1 MSFHVASI
9 CTLHKFGSATRKQ
22 VITFLAD
29 KASDDGSGIW
39 CSKGTVAQSTE
50 LSKSTVKR
58 VFQQFLNEGILIE
71 TGKRKNKNGF
81 TATYCINL
89 DKILELPLTKEEPE
103 TTEFTVTPV
112 QGEPPRGVTV
122 NRQEGSPRT
131 PNHPSTILEP
141 PTRKRDGAEGVFS
154 LKDFEAAWG
163 AFPEDRRRNKETC
176 QQIFEEA
183 VSQGVAPEDI
193 LAAVQAY
200 AQTTA
205 GYTRGKVKFSDN
217 WFRSALWEDHVA
229 AQTEEARTNELVLRD
244 SLARCKDWIV
254 NRNPMC
260 MHISKAQIE
269 ALIASGDVIP
279 SMLIAAGIER

>member
-1 MSFHVASI
+1 MSWRVANT
-9 CTLHKFGSATRKQ
+9 CAERKFGSATRKQ
-22 VITFLAD
+22 IIMFLAD

-39 CSKGTVAQSTE
+39 CSKGTVARHTE

-58 VFQQFLNEGILIE
+58 VFQQFLNEGIIVE
-71 TGKRKNKNGF
+71 TGRRNNSHGF
-81 TATYCINL
+81 TVEYCINL
-89 DKILELPLTKEEPE
+89 DKVVELPLTKVLSD
-103 TTEFTVTPV
+103 TTGFTVTPV

-122 NRQEGSPRT
+122 RPQEGSPRT
-131 PNHPSTILEP
+131 PNHPLTILEP
-141 PTRKRDGAEGVFS
+141 PTRKREGAEEVFS
-154 LKDFEAAWG
+154 SKEFDLVWS

-183 VSQGVAPEDI
+183 VSQGVAEEDI

-200 AQTTA
+200 GQTTA

-217 WFRSALWEDHVA
+217 WFRSGSWEDHVA
-229 AQTEEARTNELVLRD
+229 ARTEEAKTNELVLRD
-244 SLARCKDWIV
+244 SLERCKDWIV

-260 MHISKAQIE
+260 MHITKAQID
-269 ALIASGDVIP
+269 ALIANGDVIP

>member
-1 MSFHVASI
+1 MSWRVAST
-9 CTLHKFGSATRKQ
+9 CAERKFGSATRKQ
-22 VITFLAD
+22 IIMFLAD

-39 CSKGTVAQSTE
+39 CSKGTVARHTE

-81 TATYCINL
+81 TTAYCINL
-89 DKILELPLTKEEPE
+89 DKVLELPLTKEEPE
-103 TTEFTVTPV
+103 TAGFTVTPV

-122 NRQEGSPRT
+122 RPQGGSPRT
-131 PNHPSTILEP
+131 PNHPLTILEP
-141 PTRKRDGAEGVFS
+141 PTRKRAGAEEDIS
-154 LKDFEAAWG
+154 SKEFELVWG

-176 QQIFEEA
+176 QQVFEEA

-217 WFRSALWEDHVA
+217 WFRGASWEDHVA
-229 AQTEEARTNELVLRD
+229 ARTEEAKTNELVLQD
-244 SLARCKDWIV
+244 SLERCKDWIMS
-254 NRNPMC
+254 RNPMC
-260 MHISKAQIE
+260 MHITKAQIE
-269 ALIASGDVIP
+269 ALIANGDIIP

>member
-9 CTLHKFGSATRKQ
+9 CTSHKFGSATRKQ

-58 VFQQFLNEGILIE
+58 VFLQFLSEGIIVE
-71 TGKRKNKNGF
+71 TGRRNNSHGF
-81 TATYCINL
+81 TVEYCINL
-89 DKILELPLTKEEPE
+89 DKVAELPLTKEQHEV
-103 TTEFTVTPV
+103 TGFTVTPV

-131 PNHPSTILEP
+131 PNHPLTILEP
-141 PTRKRDGAEGVFS
+141 PTRKRAGEEEDLISKE
-154 LKDFEAAWG
+154 FEAAWG

-176 QQIFEEA
+176 QQIFDEA
-183 VSQGVAPEDI
+183 ISQGVAPEDI

-217 WFRSALWEDHVA
+217 WFRGASWEDYVA
-229 AQTEEARTNELVLRD
+229 ARSEEAKTNELVLRA
-244 SLARCKDWIV
+244 SLARCKDWIM

-269 ALIASGDVIP
+269 ALITNGDVIP

>member
-1 MSFHVASI
+1 MSFHVASM
-9 CTLHKFGSATRKQ
+9 CTSHKFGSATRKQ

-58 VFQQFLNEGILIE
+58 VFLQFLNEGIIFE
-71 TGKRKNKNGF
+71 TGRRNNSHGF
-81 TATYCINL
+81 TVEYCINL
-89 DKILELPLTKEEPE
+89 DKVAELPLTKELPDV
-103 TTEFTVTPV
+103 TGVTVNPV
-112 QGEPPRGVTV
+112 QHEPPRGVTV
-122 NRQEGSPRT
+122 HPQEGSPRT
-131 PNHPSTILEP
+131 PNHPLTILEP
-141 PTRKRDGAEGVFS
+141 PTRTRAGAEEEIS
-154 LKDFEAAWG
+154 SKEFEVAWG

-176 QQIFEEA
+176 QQIFAEA
-183 VSQGVAPEDI
+183 ISQGTAPEDI

-217 WFRSALWEDHVA
+217 WFRSASWEDHVA
-229 AQTEEARTNELVLRD
+229 IRTEEVKTNELVLQD

-254 NRNPMC
+254 SRDRMC
-260 MHISKAQIE
+260 RYISKTQVE
-269 ALIASGDVIP
+269 ALIAKGDVSQ

>member
-9 CTLHKFGSATRKQ
+9 CTRHKFGSATRKQ

-58 VFQQFLNEGILIE
+58 VFLQFLSEGIIFE
-71 TGKRKNKNGF
+71 TGRRNNSHGF
-81 TATYCINL
+81 TVEYRINL
-89 DKILELPLTKEEPE
+89 DQVTQLPLTKELSE
-103 TTEFTVTPV
+103 TTGVTVNPV
-112 QGEPPRGVTV
+112 QHEPPRGVTV
-122 NRQEGSPRT
+122 HPQGGSPRT
-131 PNHPSTILEP
+131 PNHPLTILEP
-141 PTRKRDGAEGVFS
+141 PTRKRAGAEEDFS
-154 LKDFEAAWG
+154 SKEFEAVWG
-163 AFPEDRRRNKETC
+163 AFPEDRRRNKESC
-176 QQIFEEA
+176 QQVFEEA
-183 VSQGVAPEDI
+183 ISQGVVPEDI
-193 LAAVQAY
+193 LAAAQTY

-217 WFRSALWEDHVA
+217 WFRGASWEVHVA
-229 AQTEEARTNELVLRD
+229 ARTEEAKTNELVLRD
-244 SLARCKDWIV
+244 SLERCKSWIV

-260 MHISKAQIE
+260 IHISKVQIE
-269 ALIASGDVIP
+269 ALIANGDVIP

>member
-9 CTLHKFGSATRKQ
+9 CTDHQFGSAPRKQ

-39 CSKGTVAQSTE
+39 CSKGTVARCTE

-71 TGKRKNKNGF
+71 TGKRKNTHGF

-89 DKILELPLTKEEPE
+89 DRILELPLTKEEPE

-122 NRQEGSPRT
+122 RPQGGSPRA
-131 PNHPSTILEP
+131 PNHPLTILEP
-141 PTRKRDGAEGVFS
+141 PTRKREGVEEVFS
-154 LKDFEAAWG
+154 SKKFEAVWA

-176 QQIFEEA
+176 QQIFMEA

-217 WFRSALWEDHVA
+217 WIRSAAWEDHVA
-229 AQTEEARTNELVLRD
+229 AKTEEAKTNELVLRD
-244 SLARCKDWIV
+244 SLARCKDWIMS
-254 NRNPMC
+254 RNPC
-260 MHISKAQIE
+260 VKLKE
-269 ALIASGDVIP
+269 
-279 SMLIAAGIER
+279 